1 MKFSKVRGLKL
12 DAEEDIVSLLK
23 VDRLFGEVI
32 VIDLG
37 VIECVL
43 VWFGSVRWCGIGMK
57 ERKFVPEK
65 CKIYI

>member
-43 VWFGSVRWCGIGMK
+43 VWFGSVR
-57 ERKFVPEK
+57 FVGAESG
-65 CKIYI
+65 